1 MTDDHLD
8 LRYQRSD
15 KTDIWGQVFVFWWT
29 DRQTDISESR
39 VAFATGK
46 SVVKTSYTN
55 LRFSGT
61 LAFGS
66 LILSFIRMLR
76 VLLEWIE
83 DKIKEYGA
91 DNPLMKCIMCF
102 CKCCLWCLE
111 KFIRFINRNA
121 YVMTA
126 IYGYNF
132 CTGARKSFV
141 LLTKN
146 AVRAV
151 VLDKVADFVL
161 FIGKLLVVVIV
172 ASVTYLLFS
181 NQVRQVKYFLCV
193 VMLNIFV
200 QC

>member
-1 MTDDHLD
+1 M
-8 LRYQRSD
+8 
-15 KTDIWGQVFVFWWT
+15 
-29 DRQTDISESR
+29 
-39 VAFATGK
+39 
-46 SVVKTSYTN
+46 VKTSHTN

-91 DNPLMKCIMCF
+91 DNPLMKCIMCC

-181 NQVRQVKYFLCV
+181 NQVRQVKYFCV
-193 VMLNIFV
+193 
-200 QC
+200 